1 MSKPQ
6 TLIKILFLLLSNNQ
20 QVKLNFILFCKL
32 QSLDF
37 DITGKKKIML
47 TKNNQLIVF
56 LFLIVVLTKINT
68 QSQIKETKN
77 KISSLIP
84 EKQKEKKKELVIT
97 IKTKDLEFH
106 FEKEFYSIDF
116 LQQAKTKEQT
126 KTQEQK
132 QKEQNIKEQ
141 EHQKNQQTWQRNGIS
156 DSSFKIWISQKKN
169 INSGKCK
176 KELIIY
182 EKNIEKFRKNRNDL
196 KANLK
201 IVEYKNVLCG
211 VDQYFEINKE
221 TNNLKS
227 NFNFTNFR
235 QIKNLVINYEYPRG
249 LEPRIKQTTHSLIF
263 TSKSNKDLTYL
274 QESQPLI
281 INSQHR
287 TCKGQYNVLQNGNNH
302 VSIEYQIPES
312 FLSDP
317 KTKNKST
324 KTNTNRKT
332 NTNKNNNQSDVKWVL
347 IDPEYSTYIGGVDY
361 EKGTGTRY
369 DQNGNIY
376 LLGLTQSSDFPIVGS
391 NVYNPNYSSES
402 DYDAVIIKAKDGTD
416 LFWSTFICKVGWYFN
431 YYNGLSVDLSD
442 NQAIISGTTEF
453 PKHYP
458 TTSNAWQNNSKN
470 CAQNCPYGYSGFV
483 SKINENGTDL
493 VFSTLV
499 CGYADGCVYVS
510 SHEIIY
516 DHEEE
521 TNYGDNYSIYFV
533 GVTNGT
539 QFPGY
544 GLTNDGFKCTSKN
557 FGYDYI
563 FGKISN
569 DGSQLLQTQ
578 CLGGTNSELPW
589 EHCLKVDKDYLV
601 FQLYTYSMDF
611 PVTNGAFQQER
622 STNSY
627 TCVVGQLN
635 ITTFELNWASYL
647 GGNKSDYA
655 STIRMDS
662 NQDIWVGGSTRSLDF
677 PVTLDA
683 YRTEGIATNDTND
696 SFLTK
701 ISKDGERLL
710 YSTFLGTSPTDST
723 NYPNVAELRIDKN
736 NDQILLIGG
745 AGLVSDHINIPS
757 DLNYGNGSF
766 LLYFNYTNNEFLKAY
781 SYGGIINSLDTFNNR
796 IENFAIT
803 GEIRYYALRTTDDAF
818 QKEKPGYYDVIF
830 SGNMYGCP
838 KGYYSEDEKFGKC
851 YSCPQGTFN
860 AESDQISKDNCTECE
875 RGFYN
880 DKHGATQCKKCAKGT
895 YSSQMG
901 QPQCE
906 ECAMGT
912 YQPNEESLD
921 CISCPIGTYNTNQG
935 STSNSSCIKCRVGTY
950 GLTEAAESYQDSCR
964 DCPLGTYNDEEGK
977 SICKDCPISF
987 YNEYTGSTSRG
998 SCQKCPKG
1006 TFSQEEGLASL
1017 NECSKCPTNTYSNDY
1032 SSTACKYCPIGYETN
1047 PNQDDCIKCQKGYYK
1062 NKTDINCTPCEEN
1075 YFNNNEGMTYCL
1087 KCGIDGICLGGNQCN
1102 IGRDPDSFCSQ
1113 CIIGYYL
1120 KNGELIRFVNTN
1132 IFLISEKVDNINF
1145 EKLNIKIFY
1154 FITLCCRYLYIP
1166 ETIITSIPFQ
1176 KTWQTALKKYTLN
1189 YYPNISTDD
1198 EKYQNFYPWF
1208 VFFLIIYM
1216 VFIPITFIIILI
1228 LSKKNNF
1235 NDYWGK
1241 RFGWLW
1247 EFYKTQRFYW
1257 EIIKIIFK
1265 FFIIITPILI
1275 STSSHLTLVLVL
1287 LLCLLVIMIIL
1298 ILIFK
1303 PYPRIIP
1310 FDKEKRKYKSY
1321 WEKMSPEDL
1330 LTIGLYLKCGTDKKN
1345 SKLNGDDEINES
1357 RMKKFSFVVSENPN
1371 LHANAKKLSDK
1382 NEKINDEN
1390 QNSLSTTSSQRTD
1403 SSSNSSSNFDSND
1416 SQNENDIGK
1425 KWKK

>member
-1 MSKPQ
+1 M
-6 TLIKILFLLLSNNQ
+6 
-20 QVKLNFILFCKL
+20 
-32 QSLDF
+32 D
-37 DITGKKKIML
+37 L
-47 TKNNQLIVF
+47 TK
-56 LFLIVVLTKINT
+56 
-68 QSQIKETKN
+68 
-77 KISSLIP
+77 
-84 EKQKEKKKELVIT
+84 
-97 IKTKDLEFH
+97 
-106 FEKEFYSIDF
+106 
-116 LQQAKTKEQT
+116 
-126 KTQEQK
+126 
-132 QKEQNIKEQ
+132 
-141 EHQKNQQTWQRNGIS
+141 
-156 DSSFKIWISQKKN
+156 KKN

-176 KELIIY
+176 KELIFY
-182 EKNIEKFRKNRNDL
+182 EKNIEKFLKNRNDL

-211 VDQYFEINKE
+211 VDQFFEINKE
-221 TNNLKS
+221 TNNMKS

-235 QIKNLVINYEYPRG
+235 QIKNLVINYEHPIG
-249 LEPRIKQTTHSLIF
+249 LEPRINQTTHSLIF

-317 KTKNKST
+317 KTKNQKQ
-324 KTNTNRKT
+324 N
-332 NTNKNNNQSDVKWVL
+332 
-347 IDPEYSTYIGGVDY
+347 TYIGGVDY
-361 EKGTGTRY
+361 EKGTVTRY

-376 LLGLTQSSDFPIVGS
+376 LLGLTKSSDFPIVGS

-431 YYNGLSVDLSD
+431 YYNGLSVDPSD

-483 SKINENGTDL
+483 SKINENGTEL
-493 VFSTLV
+493 VFSTLI

-533 GVTNGT
+533 GATNGT

-544 GLTNDGFKCTSKN
+544 GLTNDGFKYTSKN

-578 CLGGTNSELPW
+578 CLGGTKNELPW
-589 EHCLKVDKDYLV
+589 GHGLKVDKDYLV
-601 FQLYTYSMDF
+601 FQFHTYSMNF

-627 TCVVGQLN
+627 MCVVGKLN

-655 STIRMDS
+655 STIRMYS

-701 ISKDGERLL
+701 LSKDGERLL

-723 NYPNVAELRIDKN
+723 KYPNVEELRIDKN

-818 QKEKPGYYDVIF
+818 QKERPGYYDVIF

-838 KGYYSEDEKFGKC
+838 KGYYSEDEQFGKC
-851 YSCPQGTFN
+851 YSCPQ
-860 AESDQISKDNCTECE
+860 E
-875 RGFYN
+875 
-880 DKHGATQCKKCAKGT
+880 HLTQ
-895 YSSQMG
+895 
-901 QPQCE
+901 
-906 ECAMGT
+906 
-912 YQPNEESLD
+912 
-921 CISCPIGTYNTNQG
+921 
-935 STSNSSCIKCRVGTY
+935 R
-950 GLTEAAESYQDSCR
+950 
-964 DCPLGTYNDEEGK
+964 
-977 SICKDCPISF
+977 SI
-987 YNEYTGSTSRG
+987 
-998 SCQKCPKG
+998 
-1006 TFSQEEGLASL
+1006 
-1017 NECSKCPTNTYSNDY
+1017 
-1032 SSTACKYCPIGYETN
+1032 
-1047 PNQDDCIKCQKGYYK
+1047 
-1062 NKTDINCTPCEEN
+1062 
-1075 YFNNNEGMTYCL
+1075 
-1087 KCGIDGICLGGNQCN
+1087 
-1102 IGRDPDSFCSQ
+1102 
-1113 CIIGYYL
+1113 
-1120 KNGELIRFVNTN
+1120 
-1132 IFLISEKVDNINF
+1132 
-1145 EKLNIKIFY
+1145 
-1154 FITLCCRYLYIP
+1154 
-1166 ETIITSIPFQ
+1166 
-1176 KTWQTALKKYTLN
+1176 
-1189 YYPNISTDD
+1189 
-1198 EKYQNFYPWF
+1198 KYQ
-1208 VFFLIIYM
+1208 
-1216 VFIPITFIIILI
+1216 
-1228 LSKKNNF
+1228 
-1235 NDYWGK
+1235 
-1241 RFGWLW
+1241 
-1247 EFYKTQRFYW
+1247 
-1257 EIIKIIFK
+1257 KIIAQNASVAF
-1265 FFIIITPILI
+1265 
-1275 STSSHLTLVLVL
+1275 
-1287 LLCLLVIMIIL
+1287 IMINMGRL
-1298 ILIFK
+1298 NVK
-1303 PYPRIIP
+1303 NVPREH
-1310 FDKEKRKYKSY
+1310 FRHKWVSHNV
-1321 WEKMSPEDL
+1321 
-1330 LTIGLYLKCGTDKKN
+1330 KN
-1345 SKLNGDDEINES
+1345 APWAHINP
-1357 RMKKFSFVVSENPN
+1357 MKN
-1371 LHANAKKLSDK
+1371 L
-1382 NEKINDEN
+1382 
-1390 QNSLSTTSSQRTD
+1390 
-1403 SSSNSSSNFDSND
+1403 
-1416 SQNENDIGK
+1416 
-1425 KWKK
+1425 